1 MIWFGKICLERNLCK
16 IHLSTNS
23 YVQISKKW
31 TFDPALKVK
40 SDLLSRLVGRDYGEG
55 TLAFTG
61 HSSLIS
67 EKGSN

>member
-1 MIWFGKICLERNLCK
+1 MEK
-16 IHLSTNS
+16 
-23 YVQISKKW
+23 YVLDGIFAKFIYAQITAQISKIW

-40 SDLLSRLVGRDYGEG
+40 SDLLSRLVGRDYEEG

>member
-1 MIWFGKICLERNLCK
+1 MDGIFAKFIYAEIAMLKFLKNEL
-16 IHLSTNS
+16 LTLL
-23 YVQISKKW
+23 Y
-31 TFDPALKVK
+31 KVK
-40 SDLLSRLVGRDYGEG
+40 SDLLSRLVGRDYEEG

>member
-1 MIWFGKICLERNLCK
+1 MEK
-16 IHLSTNS
+16 
-23 YVQISKKW
+23 YVLDGIFAKFIYAQITMLKFLKNELL
-31 TFDPALKVK
+31 TLLYKVK

>member
-1 MIWFGKICLERNLCK
+1 MDGIFAKFI
-16 IHLSTNS
+16 
-23 YVQISKKW
+23 YAQIAMFKFLKNW

-40 SDLLSRLVGRDYGEG
+40 SDLLSKLVGRDYGEG